1 MRATVREKE
10 NKPKSESTDVLKLI
24 ALLKSDNR
32 VWTYSE
38 LCRRLKKAP
47 NQLRAL
53 VDIARYQAPI
63 MTFEKKGYKYC
74 KSVADRDKY
83 IKHLQNQVKHK
94 LRHLKGCGTELIKVY
109 F

>member
-10 NKPKSESTDVLKLI
+10 NKPKSENTDVVKVI
-24 ALLKSDNR
+24 ALLKSDNKI
-32 VWTYSE
+32 WTYAE
-38 LCRRLKKAP
+38 LCRRLKKQP

-53 VDIARYQAPI
+53 IDTARCYCPI

-74 KSVADRDKY
+74 KTIADKDKY
-83 IKHLQNQVKHK
+83 TKHIENQIKHKYK
-94 LRHLKGCGTELIKVY
+94 HLKAVKKGMLKL